1 MNAATTTFARQNVSK
16 PGRGQLKKSE
26 ETREMSTSN
35 CGWCRWQTR
44 WQQQQ
49 RTIAKRLRREHF
61 DAQIPSIAKS
71 KCWALKWLL
80 LLYLCWCVLFGR
92 ASRPRWCGIPCVYLQ
107 VNPQHVLSKN
117 HVQPYVESRGVQL
130 FWWHWPCLE
139 QDEAQKKHDL
149 HTSTYLERIYTAYS
163 ENGLLVVVGIPGF
176 GDLNLPSDIR
186 MFFFSFP
193 QFPLRYTYIGYI
205 SRLTVGLLHFQFP
218 VQVDRL
224 WTEALVASHTRPTRH
239 NYLTRWV
246 FHGRSARKWI
256 LSQLYKKMFGARR
269 CKPCCAMLRCQ
280 TILED
285 EDLSQ
290 AWGCGGVKDLAWFR
304 G

>member
-1 MNAATTTFARQNVSK
+1 MALAMFGTGWGTEKARFAHLDILGEDLHGIFRKWSLGGCWHSWIWRLESSIRYQNV
-16 PGRGQLKKSE
+16 
-26 ETREMSTSN
+26 
-35 CGWCRWQTR
+35 
-44 WQQQQ
+44 
-49 RTIAKRLRREHF
+49 
-61 DAQIPSIAKS
+61 
-71 KCWALKWLL
+71 
-80 LLYLCWCVLFGR
+80 
-92 ASRPRWCGIPCVYLQ
+92 
-107 VNPQHVLSKN
+107 
-117 HVQPYVESRGVQL
+117 
-130 FWWHWPCLE
+130 
-139 QDEAQKKHDL
+139 
-149 HTSTYLERIYTAYS
+149 
-163 ENGLLVVVGIPGF
+163 
-176 GDLNLPSDIR
+176 
-186 MFFFSFP
+186 FFSFP